1 MHTQTSNKE
10 KKRKKLQTHNHW
22 SKPRSMVSI
31 NHTKCLPKHQTTEK
45 KKNNEANREALR
57 YRDMAARLAEL
68 GAVKLCMRRLGQ
80 WELLL
85 GVLEWRCSALLKWR
99 DEMKRGVWYDWR
111 AVGESMKW
119 SAPCDLFWLWDR
131 VSSFIYKNTIE
142 LWVMET
148 ELSFGQ
154 TTFLLWVPLFLSY
167 ELWKLRIELRKL
179 LIQTGSKVQRCSIW
193 INILNWL
200 IDLMREPLIIR
211 GRKALSQKNEFLIII
226 LH

>member
-1 MHTQTSNKE
+1 MKQTQIYGFNKWYKMLTQTSNNE
-10 KKRKKLQTHNHW
+10 KKREK
-22 SKPRSMVSI
+22 
-31 NHTKCLPKHQTTEK
+31 K
-45 KKNNEANREALR
+45 KKNNEANREALH
-57 YRDMAARLAEL
+57 YGDMAARLAEL

-99 DEMKRGVWYDWR
+99 DEVKRGVWYDWR
-111 AVGESMKW
+111 AVGESMKR
-119 SAPCDLFWLWDR
+119 SAPRDLFWLWDR
-131 VSSFIYKNTIE
+131 VSSFIYKNIIE

-148 ELSFGQ
+148 ELSFDQ
-154 TTFLLWVPLFLSY
+154 ITFLLWVPLFLSY
-167 ELWKLRIELRKL
+167 ELWKLRIELQKL

-211 GRKALSQKNEFLIII
+211 GRKTLSQKNEFLIII

>member
-1 MHTQTSNKE
+1 MLTQTSNNE
-10 KKRKKLQTHNHW
+10 KKRKK
-22 SKPRSMVSI
+22 
-31 NHTKCLPKHQTTEK
+31 K
-45 KKNNEANREALR
+45 KKNSKANREALR
-57 YRDMAARLAEL
+57 FRDTAARLAEL

-99 DEMKRGVWYDWR
+99 DEVKRGVWYDWR
-111 AVGESMKW
+111 AVGESMKR
-119 SAPCDLFWLWDR
+119 SAPRDLFWLWDR

-154 TTFLLWVPLFLSY
+154 TIFLLWVPPFLSY

-179 LIQTGSKVQRCSIW
+179 LIQTGS
-193 INILNWL
+193 
-200 IDLMREPLIIR
+200 
-211 GRKALSQKNEFLIII
+211 
-226 LH
+226 